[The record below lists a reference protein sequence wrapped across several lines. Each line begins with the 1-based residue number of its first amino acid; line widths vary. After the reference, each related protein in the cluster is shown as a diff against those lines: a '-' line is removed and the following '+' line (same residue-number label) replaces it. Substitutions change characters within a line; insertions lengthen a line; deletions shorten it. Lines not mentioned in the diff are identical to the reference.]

1 MTEKI
6 IALISEEMDID
17 ISEINENTHLY
28 DDLGLDSMDLLS
40 MMLSFEET
48 FGVRFEKSEISLIKT
63 VTDVREIIAK
73 KQQN

>member
-6 IALISEEMDID
+6 IELISDEMDID
-17 ISEINENTHLY
+17 ISEIDENTHLY

-40 MMLSFEET
+40 MMLSFEEA
-48 FGVRFEKSEISLIKT
+48 FGVRFEKSEIPLIKT
-63 VTDVREIIAK
+63 VTDIRDIITK